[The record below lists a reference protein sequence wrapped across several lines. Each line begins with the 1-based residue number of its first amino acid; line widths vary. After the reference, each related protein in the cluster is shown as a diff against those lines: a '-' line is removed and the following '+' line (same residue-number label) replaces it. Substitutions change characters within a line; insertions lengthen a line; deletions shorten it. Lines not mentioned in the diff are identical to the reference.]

1 MAVPAEQL
9 GSKENVEAPLVAV
22 ASQYDPAWLGDALKY
37 VVAALA
43 AMTLIAAAQS
53 AMLGLSRLSYS
64 LATNRQIPSAVGRLH
79 PSRSTP
85 YVVIVIAALL
95 AVGLVVTEDADFLVG
110 IFAYRALLGL
120 TIAHLAVCVLRYR
133 EPERDRPYRM
143 PLAVTAGRGDLPLP
157 SLLGAM
163 LSFAAWVSVMITHE
177 GARY

>member
-43 AMTLIAAAQS
+43 AMTLVAAAQS

-79 PSRSTP
+79 PTRSTP
-85 YVVIVIAALL
+85 YVVIIIAALL
-95 AVGLVVTEDADFLVG
+95 AAALVIPEDLEFLVG
-110 IFAYRALLGL
+110 IYAFGATLAF
-120 TIAHLAVCVLRYR
+120 TIAHLSVIKSRFA
-133 EPERDRPYRM
+133 EPDRRRPYRM
-143 PLAVTAGRGDLPLP
+143 GGNVKVGAAALPL
-157 SLLGAM
+157 
-163 LSFAAWVSVMITHE
+163 
-177 GARY
+177 